1 MIKFGTGGWRDII
14 GENFTFDNVRRFS
27 QGVANKIIQEGKEKQ
42 GVVIGFDNRFM
53 AEEFA
58 QASAEVFAGNDI
70 QVYLLQP
77 SVPTPLVNYVTK
89 QEGTAVGLTFT
100 ASHNPYIYNGI
111 KYVSEGGNPATIDI
125 TDALEKMINAI
136 DITEVKKLSY
146 KDALNLGTIE
156 RLNYDNEFIEFVES
170 QLNMDKLKKS
180 GLKVLYDPMYG
191 TGINAIFT
199 LLVDIRAQ
207 VKIIH
212 DKIDPLFGG
221 RVPAPTEDTLWR
233 LMAMM
238 KEGDYHIGIA
248 TDGDGDRIAV
258 VDETGDYVDANEIL
272 SILYY
277 YLMAY
282 KKDQGHVVRNISTT
296 HLLDDIAESYGYTCY
311 EKPVGFKHI
320 AEGLIDTNAVLGGES
335 SGGITIR
342 GHLLEKDAVLSA
354 GLLLEMLA
362 ETGKTLKELRQ
373 EIYQKYGERFYKEYN
388 YEYEPKDIDI
398 IHDTIAT
405 IQPEKMYDRVPL
417 SAYKDYD
424 GFKWEWE
431 DGTWCLVRFSGTEP
445 VLRMTAEAKDGTRA
459 EEVIDKLIQIVEKPL
474 SI

>member
-27 QGVANKIIQEGKEKQ
+27 QGVSNKIKQEGKEKQ

-58 QASAEVFAGNDI
+58 KASAEVFAANHI
-70 QVYLLQP
+70 QVYLLKP
-77 SVPTPLVNYVTK
+77 SVPTPLVNYATK
-89 QEGTAVGLTFT
+89 QEKTAVGLTFT

-111 KYVSEGGNPATIDI
+111 KYVSEGGNPAPVEM
-125 TDALEKMINAI
+125 TDELEETINAI
-136 DITEVKKLSY
+136 ELSDVNKLHY
-146 KDALNLGTIE
+146 KEALTSGFIE
-156 RLNYDNEFIEFVES
+156 RINYNNQFIDFVES
-170 QLNMDKLKKS
+170 QLEMDQLKAA
-180 GLKVLYDPMYG
+180 GLSVLYDPMYG

-199 LLVDIRAQ
+199 LLVDIRAE
-207 VKIIH
+207 VEIIH

-238 KEGDYHIGIA
+238 KEGNYDMGIA

-272 SILYY
+272 IILYY
-277 YLMAY
+277 YLMEY
-282 KKDQGHVVRNISTT
+282 KKDRGHVIRNISTT
-296 HLLDDIAESYGYTCY
+296 HLLDEIANHYGYTCF

-320 AEGLIDTNAVLGGES
+320 AEGIVEENAVLGGES

-362 ETGKTLKELRQ
+362 HTGKTLKEIRK
-373 EIYQKYGERFYKEYN
+373 EITDKFGKRFYKEYN
-388 YEYEPKDIDI
+388 YEYDPQDIEKINTI
-398 IHDTIAT
+398 IKTIN
-405 IQPEKMYDRVPL
+405 PEKIYDQAPL
-417 SAYKDYD
+417 ISYKDYD
-424 GFKWEWE
+424 GFKWEWQ
-431 DGTWCLVRFSGTEP
+431 DGSWCLVRFSGTEP
-445 VLRMTAEAKDGTRA
+445 VLRITAEAKDEKTTA
-459 EEVIDKLIQIVEKPL
+459 YVIDKLIQIVEQIL
-474 SI
+474 